1 MPRWRTDDLFF
12 SAEQAGHL
20 LYPDDKMIME
30 IKCTDAYPF
39 WLIEEL
45 DKHGVY
51 PQPNSKYG
59 LSYQEHH
66 HLSCALASLVLGVV
80 IALVYMFRHEY
91 SKNFVVT
98 LALLHSNG
106 KHPAGLPARHATAR
120 RVGHRGHYSERGG
133 SPVSMMWMSS
143 ASSSTG
149 MPSSCAFASLLPAPG
164 PATT

>member
-98 LALLHSNG
+98 LALLHSDG
-106 KHPAGLPARHATAR
+106 KHPASLPAGQAAAR
-120 RVGHRGHYSERGG
+120 RARHRGRYSERGG
-133 SPVSMMWMSS
+133 SPVSMMWTSA
-143 ASSSTG
+143 ASSRTG
-149 MPSSCAFASLLPAPG
+149 TPSSCAFASLLPAPG